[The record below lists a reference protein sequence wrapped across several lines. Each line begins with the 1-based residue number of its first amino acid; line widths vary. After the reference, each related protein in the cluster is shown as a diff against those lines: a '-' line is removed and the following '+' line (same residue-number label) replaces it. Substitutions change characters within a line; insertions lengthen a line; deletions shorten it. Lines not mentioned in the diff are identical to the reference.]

1 MKKSL
6 IILTGI
12 LLLAF
17 TTADIRSMYKVP
29 REAASVCAADIDMD
43 GDNDLIIG
51 HKTAWGNTNPTIT
64 ILNNSYFGNFEIFD
78 TSLVFSGYQENIFA
92 VRINDDTYPDIVS
105 FYTDFSSGTAERF
118 IRIFINDA
126 GAFINNMDINLNESS
141 VFSGITY
148 GDVNGNNFQDIILLS
163 NSSKTWGLLT
173 NDGFGNFNSPEYYN
187 LGYYPQD
194 IVTGDLNNDGTD
206 DIVIGGSTEIYFS
219 KDGGFQNLQL
229 GGHTSRV
236 HIADID
242 NDGDNDIIGLFDLLG
257 AETDITIF
265 ENTGLETFVKHDI
278 DHFLPGSTSSVVTD
292 FNNDTLPDL
301 MVLPASNNGA
311 FILYNASGLEFYE
324 PEFIEIPNDGE
335 AYRRA
340 TTADL
345 DGNGFNDI
353 VLVRRTGPNAA
364 TYNNVII
371 LFNDGKGHFVD
382 NPLDFVDNH
391 DDNEGLKLMN
401 YPNPFKT
408 VTTFD
413 FTIKE
418 TAYIEIFVYN
428 LQGKLVKSL
437 TNKTMK
443 GGKHQ
448 IKWGGLN
455 NAGQACKPGP
465 YIAYLKVNGFFK
477 QSIKLIHY

>member
-1 MKKSL
+1 MKKTL
-6 IILTGI
+6 IIITGL

-17 TTADIRSMYKVP
+17 TTASIRSMYKVP

-43 GDNDLIIG
+43 GDNDLFIG
-51 HKTAWGNTNPTIT
+51 HLFNSQTNWTGIS
-64 ILNNSYFGNFEIFD
+64 ILINNGLEPMELDSFFLNGQHRSVIIQRLDNNSFPDLISQAWDGSNSQIGIVFNLNTSMSNIYNVDINSYADDIKTGN
-78 TSLVFSGYQENIFA
+78 
-92 VRINDDTYPDIVS
+92 INNDSATDIVFIS
-105 FYTDFSSGTAERF
+105 NNNQYWGILYNNDSSC
-118 IRIFINDA
+118 
-126 GAFINNMDINLNESS
+126 
-141 VFSGITY
+141 
-148 GDVNGNNFQDIILLS
+148 
-163 NSSKTWGLLT
+163 
-173 NDGFGNFNSPEYYN
+173 FNPPQYYN
-187 LGYYPQD
+187 LEYYPQD

-219 KDGGFQNLQL
+219 KDTGFQNLQL

-278 DHFLPGSTSSVVTD
+278 NYFLPGSTSSVVTD

-371 LFNDGKGHFVD
+371 LFNDGEGNFVD
-382 NPLDFVDNH
+382 DPLTTIQTQN
-391 DDNEGLKLMN
+391 LKLQIQDLIC
-401 YPNPFKT
+401 YPNPFAN
-408 VTTFD
+408 TTTINYRLNEQSSVVLKVFD
-413 FTIKE
+413 HVGKEIK
-418 TAYIEIFVYN
+418 I
-428 LQGKLVKSL
+428 LDKSIKDKGL
-437 TNKTMK
+437 NKTELDMSDFAL
-443 GGKHQ
+443 G
-448 IKWGGLN
+448 IYFYSLF
-455 NAGQACKPGP
+455 
-465 YIAYLKVNGFFK
+465 VNGQISDTK
-477 QSIKLIHY
+477 KMVIR